1 MAFHQRRTH
10 ERPEAFRPSC
20 THTTMTRVYE
30 KDSVCC
36 SCRRSGQFGWLYRCT
51 QDIEQIIDIGPPELD
66 PSNPGS
72 INAIGTQK
80 GHRLSSGDMTV
91 EEVAKYT
98 PEHVRI
104 ISRQRKEVRNMIAR
118 ENLKRSSN
126 ALFNTTRPP
135 PGFESYTNDSIYAG
149 QWSCGET
156 KICQYRVCPCCRPA
170 VADRAFLDM
179 GAIADGQLPLTAVI
193 GFGFKEIG
201 GKPVV
206 SSEIIKRIG
215 QRGPPQG
222 TFTPPENPPDDA
234 YLNEYLLLMLDNKV
248 ASFCEERPQ
257 RSQPRTR
264 DDLYTLK
271 PSRHF
276 QAVKSDS
283 ERMKT
288 LSNARQRQ
296 PSKPTSASSQ
306 NYLELLPSME
316 DMPTPSRQSDL
327 NESPARP
334 AIELNRREFRR
345 ASRLGQRGDPRDA
358 SESSSLF
365 HTNDSWDTDDLLTGF
380 DDDAH
385 EFTPAPLRVDRGVS
399 VTEESVETGVPDVDV
414 TTQV

>member
-1 MAFHQRRTH
+1 MAFHQRHTH
-10 ERPEAFRPSC
+10 ERSEAFRPSC

-36 SCRRSGQFGWLYRCT
+36 SCRQSGQFGWLYRCT

-66 PSNPGS
+66 PSNPDS
-72 INAIGTQK
+72 INAIGTRK
-80 GHRLSSGDMTV
+80 GDKLSSGDMTV
-91 EEVAKYT
+91 EEMAKYT
-98 PEHVRI
+98 PEHVGI

-156 KICQYRVCPCCRPA
+156 QICQYR
-170 VADRAFLDM
+170 
-179 GAIADGQLPLTAVI
+179 
-193 GFGFKEIG
+193 
-201 GKPVV
+201 
-206 SSEIIKRIG
+206 
-215 QRGPPQG
+215 
-222 TFTPPENPPDDA
+222 PPESPPDDDA

-248 ASFCEERPQ
+248 ASFREERPQ
-257 RSQPRTR
+257 RPQRRTK

-283 ERMKT
+283 GRMKT
-288 LSNARQRQ
+288 LSNVHQRQ
-296 PSKPTSASSQ
+296 PSKSTLASSQ

-316 DMPTPSRQSDL
+316 DMPTPSRRSDL
-327 NESPARP
+327 TESPARP

-345 ASRLGQRGDPRDA
+345 ASRLGQMRGEPRDA

-380 DDDAH
+380 DDDAR

-414 TTQV
+414 ITQV